1 MIPLYHLLKCS
12 KKKNDVKFYFFS
24 REQTTTPTTI
34 SRIFAARR
42 VGMTSGGRYGMTS
55 GRKNMSRKG
64 TRHTDRAA

>member
-42 VGMTSGGRYGMTS
+42 VGMTSGRKIYTEKALAGGRQLVPGLS
-55 GRKNMSRKG
+55 LN
-64 TRHTDRAA
+64 